1 MTEKKYQ
8 YRRATPWDDKKD
20 RTPIEEFI
28 VGCTRDNY
36 DKRHI
41 APGDEREVSLL
52 NSFVPYLCPKCSS
65 GSIIKYGKT
74 GVGLTRYKCKDCSGT
89 FTVITGTI
97 FDQRKISI
105 SQWLDFMVMI
115 IGHGSFNLTSK
126 INRNA
131 FTTTKYWMDKLF
143 LILEGWQESIMLE
156 GDIYLDETYYPL
168 MEKDTEKRPDG
179 KGMRGLSR
187 NKMCIG
193 CAWDGKNLICIMEGF
208 GKPSKKHTWESFSSH
223 IKEGSKLIH
232 DGENSHSLLVDKL
245 NLSEEI
251 HTTKETRGLKDK
263 ENPMDSINKQHAMLK
278 KFLRAHSGFDRDDL
292 QDYLNFFSFIA
303 SNPDQETLEKV
314 KILLELVFYNPKIL
328 RYRDKNRD

>member
-1 MTEKKYQ
+1 M
-8 YRRATPWDDKKD
+8 
-20 RTPIEEFI
+20 
-28 VGCTRDNY
+28 
-36 DKRHI
+36 
-41 APGDEREVSLL
+41 

-65 GSIIKYGKT
+65 GSIIKYGNT

>member
-1 MTEKKYQ
+1 
-8 YRRATPWDDKKD
+8 
-20 RTPIEEFI
+20 
-28 VGCTRDNY
+28 
-36 DKRHI
+36 
-41 APGDEREVSLL
+41 
-52 NSFVPYLCPKCSS
+52 
-65 GSIIKYGKT
+65 
-74 GVGLTRYKCKDCSGT
+74 
-89 FTVITGTI
+89 
-97 FDQRKISI
+97 
-105 SQWLDFMVMI
+105 
-115 IGHGSFNLTSK
+115 
-126 INRNA
+126 
-131 FTTTKYWMDKLF
+131 
-143 LILEGWQESIMLE
+143 MLE

-232 DGENSHSLLVDKL
+232 DGENSHSLLVDNL

-314 KILLELVFYNPKIL
+314 KNLLELVFYNPKIL